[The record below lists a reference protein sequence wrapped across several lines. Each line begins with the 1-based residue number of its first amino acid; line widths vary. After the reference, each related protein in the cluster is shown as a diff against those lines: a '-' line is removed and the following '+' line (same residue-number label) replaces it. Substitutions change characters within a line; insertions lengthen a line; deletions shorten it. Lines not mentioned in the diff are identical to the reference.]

1 MSDALRH
8 GSCQQII
15 PKQLTMQSSF
25 SNRCKFS
32 GLATLIALT
41 VFSIVSIIRSRG
53 ATFTPG
59 RFLNESVFGW
69 FYIYHAELQAKAPIR
84 DIRRVG
90 VWIDNSQH
98 YPMRGGT
105 ADEEWKALAPP
116 VGDDGEFSSIAM
128 IHQLQCL
135 AVIRQEYLYH
145 ATPEM
150 AQHCMEYIHQSI
162 LCTADTRLETVGFSK
177 PPHVI
182 GLPGEYVCRDW
193 SALLPGHAW
202 DGHFDFYV
210 YLGYK
215 VLPDW
220 STLNWVWQ
228 IPESWEYSNPW
239 FSVRTPEAPACCP
252 ESMLSQRGS
261 ALILFLNI
269 AFIIFRI
276 SLCVFGKVKYSML
289 HRKSFSF
296 LASQITYRL
305 HWKRLSCEA
314 ACAVE
319 PSTNHI
325 RLLSS
330 LCPRHSHCRRDL
342 EQVYWHPQWRLRS
355 SRTRSPCLCSLDVPR
370 AALHI
375 GY

>member
-1 MSDALRH
+1 
-8 GSCQQII
+8 
-15 PKQLTMQSSF
+15 MQSSF
-25 SNRCKFS
+25 SNRCRFS

-53 ATFTPG
+53 ATFTP
-59 RFLNESVFGW
+59 
-69 FYIYHAELQAKAPIR
+69 ELQAKAPIR

-193 SALLPGHAW
+193 SALLPGHA
-202 DGHFDFYV
+202 
-210 YLGYK
+210 
-215 VLPDW
+215 
-220 STLNWVWQ
+220 
-228 IPESWEYSNPW
+228 
-239 FSVRTPEAPACCP
+239 
-252 ESMLSQRGS
+252 
-261 ALILFLNI
+261 
-269 AFIIFRI
+269 
-276 SLCVFGKVKYSML
+276 
-289 HRKSFSF
+289 
-296 LASQITYRL
+296 
-305 HWKRLSCEA
+305 
-314 ACAVE
+314 
-319 PSTNHI
+319 
-325 RLLSS
+325 
-330 LCPRHSHCRRDL
+330 
-342 EQVYWHPQWRLRS
+342 
-355 SRTRSPCLCSLDVPR
+355 
-370 AALHI
+370 
-375 GY
+375 